1 MKTLIVTNDFPPKV
15 GGVSHYVDE
24 IVRRF
29 APGKVRVFAPA
40 WPGAAAFDATYPHE
54 VIRWGS
60 RVLIPTPGARD
71 RIVDLVRADRPDVLV
86 FGAALPFALLGGAV
100 RQRTGVPF
108 AAFTHGVEVGW
119 GRIPMGRAM
128 LRRIA
133 REASLLTAVSGWT
146 ERVLRSVVGPGPRI
160 EFLPPGV
167 DTTLFH
173 PDVSD
178 ELVRSRHALDGGPV
192 ICSVSRLVPRKG
204 QDQIIKALPEIAT
217 EFPGVR
223 FLIVGSGRYERPLR
237 TLARARRVADRVLF
251 AGRVPYEELPGYFRS
266 GDVFA
271 MPCRSR
277 LLGLEVEGFGGVF
290 LQALA
295 VGRPCVIGDSGGAP
309 ELSRDGEAGV
319 VVDGRSSRAVG
330 QGILTLL
337 GDPQRAFKMG
347 TAGADWVQRDLS
359 WSAIASRLQD
369 LLSDTLASRPL
380 E

>member
-100 RQRTGVPF
+100 RRRTGVPF

-119 GRIPMGRAM
+119 GRIPTGRAV

-160 EFLPPGV
+160 ELLPPGV

-178 ELVRSRHALDGGPV
+178 EFVRDRHGLEGGPV

-204 QDQIIKALPEIAT
+204 QDQIIRALPEIAN
-217 EFPGVR
+217 EFPKVR
-223 FLIVGSGRYERPLR
+223 LLIVGSGRYERRLR
-237 TLARARRVADRVLF
+237 TLAGGRRVANRVLF
-251 AGRVPYEELPGYFRS
+251 AGMVPYGELPGYFRS

-277 LLGLEVEGFGGVF
+277 TLGLEVEGFGGVF

-330 QGILTLL
+330 EGILTLL

-347 TAGADWVQRDLS
+347 AAGADWVHRDLS
-359 WSAIASRLQD
+359 WDAIASRLRD
-369 LLSDTLASRPL
+369 LLSDTLASKPL

>member
-40 WPGAAAFDATYPHE
+40 WPGAAAFDAAYPHE

-100 RQRTGVPF
+100 RRRTGVPF

-119 GRIPMGRAM
+119 GRIPTGRAV

-178 ELVRSRHALDGGPV
+178 ELVRARHALDGGPV

-204 QDQIIKALPEIAT
+204 QDQIIKALPEIAN

-223 FLIVGSGRYERPLR
+223 FLIVGSGRYERRLR

-277 LLGLEVEGFGGVF
+277 HLGLEVEGFGGVF

-347 TAGADWVQRDLS
+347 SAGADWVHRDLG
-359 WSAIASRLQD
+359 WDAIVSRLRD
-369 LLSDTLASRPL
+369 LLSDTLAS
-380 E
+380 

>member
-29 APGKVRVFAPA
+29 APGNVRVFAPA

-100 RQRTGVPF
+100 RRRTGVPF

-119 GRIPMGRAM
+119 GRIPTGRAV

-146 ERVLRSVVGPGPRI
+146 ERVLRGVVGPGPRI
-160 EFLPPGV
+160 ELLPPGV

-178 ELVRSRHALDGGPV
+178 EFVRGRHGIDGGPV

-204 QDQIIKALPEIAT
+204 QDQIIRALPEIAN

-223 FLIVGSGRYERPLR
+223 LLIVGSGRYERRLR
-237 TLARARRVADRVLF
+237 TLARGRRVANKVLF
-251 AGRVPYEELPGYFRS
+251 AGMVPYDELPGYFRS

-277 LLGLEVEGFGGVF
+277 TLGLEVEGFGGVF

-330 QGILTLL
+330 EGILTLL

-347 TAGADWVQRDLS
+347 TAGADWVHRDLS
-359 WSAIASRLQD
+359 WDAIASRLRD
-369 LLSDTLASRPL
+369 LLSDTLASKPL

>member
-29 APGKVRVFAPA
+29 APGNVRVFAPA

-100 RQRTGVPF
+100 RRRTGVPF

-119 GRIPMGRAM
+119 GRIPTGRAV

-146 ERVLRSVVGPGPRI
+146 ERVLRGVVGPGPRI
-160 EFLPPGV
+160 ELLPPGV

-178 ELVRSRHALDGGPV
+178 EFVRDRHGLDGGPV

-204 QDQIIKALPEIAT
+204 QDQIIRALPKIAN

-223 FLIVGSGRYERPLR
+223 LLIVGSGRYERRLR
-237 TLARARRVADRVLF
+237 TLARGRRVANKVLF
-251 AGRVPYEELPGYFRS
+251 AGMVPYHELPGYFRS

-277 LLGLEVEGFGGVF
+277 TLGLEVEGFGGVF
-290 LQALA
+290 LQAFA

-309 ELSRDGEAGV
+309 ELSRDGETGV

-330 QGILTLL
+330 EGIVTLL
-337 GDPQRAFKMG
+337 GDPERAFKMG
-347 TAGADWVQRDLS
+347 TAGADWVHRDLS
-359 WSAIASRLQD
+359 WDAIASRLRD
-369 LLSDTLASRPL
+369 LLSDTLASKPI